1 VNLERVRVELGSRA
15 YEVVIGTGAI
25 AEVTQVL
32 AGRRRVA
39 VVSQER
45 VAGHHGDAMRDALD
59 AAGAAHEIFLVGDG
73 EEHKRLATVDD
84 LARRFA
90 RFGLLRDD
98 AVVALGG
105 GIVGDI
111 AGFAAATYHRG
122 VAVVQVPTTLL
133 AMVDAAIGGKTGV
146 NLPEGKNLVGAFH
159 QPIAVLADPSTLSS
173 LPERELACGLGEV
186 AKYAL
191 LGDDELAAT
200 IERDAE
206 AIRAREQVTVSRVVV
221 RCARAKARVVVA
233 DELERTGARAALN
246 LGHTLG
252 HALEIACGHDLP
264 HGEAVAVGLVFA
276 GNLAAALERVTPDVT
291 SRWERLVGRLGLPT
305 RAPAGLDGAEVVG
318 LMRRDKKS
326 VGSLSFVLPG
336 PGGVER
342 VDDPDEGAVA
352 KALAAVGI
360 EG

>member
-45 VAGHHGDAMRDALD
+45 VAGHHGDAVRDALD

-90 RFGLLRDD
+90 RFGLLRD
-98 AVVALGG
+98 
-105 GIVGDI
+105 
-111 AGFAAATYHRG
+111 
-122 VAVVQVPTTLL
+122 
-133 AMVDAAIGGKTGV
+133 DAAIGGKTGV